1 MSAES
6 PDPSVRRLK
15 VVDLS
20 CVRDDRVLFSDLS
33 FSIEPHQIVL
43 VEGRNGCGKTTLLR
57 TLCGI
62 RPLDEGE
69 VTWCGKPLDRMGPE
83 YHAELA
89 YVGHHDGVKRDLTAQ
104 ENLQTH
110 LSLGK
115 GSGVEIDDALE
126 QVELAGYEESLA
138 GSLSAGQRR
147 RLALARLLISDSPL
161 WILDEPLTSL
171 DRHGIG
177 VFKDL
182 MRRHSESGG
191 MVILTAHHDLA
202 FEDVDVQRINLSA

>member
-1 MSAES
+1 
-6 PDPSVRRLK
+6 
-15 VVDLS
+15 
-20 CVRDDRVLFSDLS
+20 
-33 FSIEPHQIVL
+33 
-43 VEGRNGCGKTTLLR
+43 
-57 TLCGI
+57 
-62 RPLDEGE
+62 
-69 VTWCGKPLDRMGPE
+69 
-83 YHAELA
+83 
-89 YVGHHDGVKRDLTAQ
+89 VKRDLTAQ